1 MSDRHEPDRTPPDRR
16 RSRDLA
22 ALLAV
27 VAVVAAVYVPML
39 ATGGRLADNDD
50 FLAAAAR
57 HEAMRQ
63 SLFTYRTFPLRSHCF
78 GSGSAT
84 LGDPEDPA
92 LNPLAW
98 CLLPFPTVAALKV
111 RFFAAAVVAAIGT
124 FLLTR
129 GPLRYTRW
137 GAAFAGVVFPLA
149 VWLPWQIDG
158 GNTNEIYV
166 GFVPLCLF
174 LILTSR
180 RRPMRFGLLVLLMV
194 TMLSDGKLTCFAAL
208 LFMGLMCAAWSVFG
222 WPGRETASVRARV
235 QPLIWLVLAVGFT
248 AVLGM
253 ARILPV
259 LESGSVR
266 RWVLDP
272 SAAAWDPRAVWKWG
286 PVQFPTVGK
295 LAGDVIGVRLVSVGY
310 TPLSVGLVPVLLFL
324 AALVPAW
331 RRVVPWAA
339 VGLLFAWLT
348 LGPNAP
354 VNLLAVLNRLPLYK
368 AFDDPRKYF
377 LPFVAMSVCLGA
389 GAFFGPLSSVRPR
402 WVRDVAAAAATA
414 GAVVALAPAAV
425 RMSTRPFL
433 LAPPGRAARATD
445 DFYSVAGKGLPR
457 QRAGPVLANAYFNL
471 LRHVGTIDFYTPVPQ
486 PERGQP
492 RYRVDADG
500 RVALNPDYRG
510 EAWFGETRN
519 RCLARFEPTR
529 IRLDIDLKAPDTL
542 TINQNFDTGWRTDR
556 GTLIEEDGL
565 LALRLK
571 PAGRYGVTLRYSSR
585 AFTRGLVVSLCGG
598 VLLVGFLG
606 LRMRFGSSSG
616 GPPVL
621 AHGRVGGSS
630 VSGQPSPK
638 AASPAPL
645 REPLRGVPAPR
656 AAPRRVAS
664 WVLVFCVAVAVV
676 PSLMGAL
683 AGGESPLALATRPDR
698 YTRRTGIDDTDDAY
712 RRATWAN
719 EDSAEHHYNLAL
731 RLEAEGDLTGA
742 MPHYRE
748 VLRRRPR
755 DASAHIIVGRAW
767 MRSGAL
773 DAALRHFRSA
783 AELDPTDPR
792 ARQDIRRLLALQG
805 RAEEAGRE

>member
-266 RWVLDP
+266 RWV
-272 SAAAWDPRAVWKWG
+272 
-286 PVQFPTVGK
+286 
-295 LAGDVIGVRLVSVGY
+295 
-310 TPLSVGLVPVLLFL
+310 
-324 AALVPAW
+324 
-331 RRVVPWAA
+331 RR
-339 VGLLFAWLT
+339 
-348 LGPNAP
+348 
-354 VNLLAVLNRLPLYK
+354 
-368 AFDDPRKYF
+368 
-377 LPFVAMSVCLGA
+377 S
-389 GAFFGPLSSVRPR
+389 
-402 WVRDVAAAAATA
+402 
-414 GAVVALAPAAV
+414 
-425 RMSTRPFL
+425 
-433 LAPPGRAARATD
+433 
-445 DFYSVAGKGLPR
+445 
-457 QRAGPVLANAYFNL
+457 
-471 LRHVGTIDFYTPVPQ
+471 
-486 PERGQP
+486 
-492 RYRVDADG
+492 
-500 RVALNPDYRG
+500 
-510 EAWFGETRN
+510 
-519 RCLARFEPTR
+519 
-529 IRLDIDLKAPDTL
+529 
-542 TINQNFDTGWRTDR
+542 
-556 GTLIEEDGL
+556 
-565 LALRLK
+565 
-571 PAGRYGVTLRYSSR
+571 SSR
-585 AFTRGLVVSLCGG
+585 
-598 VLLVGFLG
+598 
-606 LRMRFGSSSG
+606 
-616 GPPVL
+616 
-621 AHGRVGGSS
+621 
-630 VSGQPSPK
+630 
-638 AASPAPL
+638 
-645 REPLRGVPAPR
+645 
-656 AAPRRVAS
+656 
-664 WVLVFCVAVAVV
+664 
-676 PSLMGAL
+676 
-683 AGGESPLALATRPDR
+683 
-698 YTRRTGIDDTDDAY
+698 
-712 RRATWAN
+712 
-719 EDSAEHHYNLAL
+719 
-731 RLEAEGDLTGA
+731 
-742 MPHYRE
+742 
-748 VLRRRPR
+748 
-755 DASAHIIVGRAW
+755 
-767 MRSGAL
+767 
-773 DAALRHFRSA
+773 RSA
-783 AELDPTDPR
+783 NWPAT
-792 ARQDIRRLLALQG
+792 
-805 RAEEAGRE
+805 